1 MGLRYNTGV
10 RVTLIALIF
19 VSAGVL
25 ATACG
30 PSSATRPLG
39 AVDAYSAALRSRD
52 FGKAYD
58 LMSDKYKKEHTREDF
73 IKLMKDS
80 PEDVR
85 KTAERLAAPGRR
97 VEVAARFIYDDLG
110 DELSLVEEH
119 GSWRLAVN
127 PLDFYPQDTPART
140 LRSFVRAVELKRWD
154 VVLRFVPNKWKEV
167 MTVDQVKSQF
177 DGSKREEVDTML
189 RLLSA
194 NLDNPI
200 EQQGDEARMQYGDK
214 FEVKFLREDGIWKV
228 EDPD

>member
-1 MGLRYNTGV
+1 MGLRYNTPV
-10 RVTLIALIF
+10 RALLT
-19 VSAGVL
+19 SLVL
-25 ATACG
+25 LAAACG
-30 PSSATRPLG
+30 PSSATRPTG
-39 AVDAYSAALRSRD
+39 AVDAYASALRSRD
-52 FGKAYD
+52 FGKAYE
-58 LMSDKYKKEHTREDF
+58 LMSEKYRKEHTREDF
-73 IKLMKDS
+73 IKMMKES

-97 VEVAARFIYDDLG
+97 VEVAARFVYDDLG

-119 GSWRLAVN
+119 GSWRLATN
-127 PLDFYPQDTPART
+127 PLEFYPQDTPARA

-167 MTVDQVKSQF
+167 MTVDQVKRQF
-177 DGSKREEVDTML
+177 DGDTEKRAEVDTMI

-200 EQQGDEARMQYGDK
+200 EQQGDEARMQYGDR
-214 FEVKFLREDGIWKV
+214 FEVKFLREDGLWKV

>member
-1 MGLRYNTGV
+1 
-10 RVTLIALIF
+10 
-19 VSAGVL
+19 
-25 ATACG
+25 
-30 PSSATRPLG
+30 G

-58 LMSDKYKKEHTREDF
+58 LMSEKYRKEHTRDDF
-73 IKLMKDS
+73 IKLMKES

-85 KTAERLAAPGRR
+85 VTAERLEAPGRR
-97 VEVAARFIYDDLG
+97 GEVAARFGYDDPG
-110 DELSLVEEH
+110 DGLSPVAGH

-127 PLDFYPQDTPART
+127 PLDFYPQDTPGHT

-167 MTVDQVKSQF
+167 MTVEQVRQQF
-177 DGSKREEVDTML
+177 DGAKRTEVDTML

-200 EQQGDEARMQYGDK
+200 D
-214 FEVKFLREDGIWKV
+214 
-228 EDPD
+228 